1 MKKSKL
7 PVYVVDDDK
16 AVTNSLKSVLEYAGY
31 QVYCF
36 AGAVDFLQSKPE
48 PSGVLILDLK
58 LPDIHGLEVQQ
69 RLVKKGVYLPIIIY
83 SGTADIPDTVSAL
96 KEGAYTVLQKPVAA
110 KQLIDVIDEAAKHAE
125 KVRQDLVAKQ
135 TAAEQVD
142 KLSPRELSIAL
153 LTAEG
158 LSATQIAEKLFISK
172 RTAETHKS
180 NIFKKLDIGST
191 APLIRMLMLS
201 GHLS

>member
-1 MKKSKL
+1 MKKNKL
-7 PVYVVDDDK
+7 PVYVVDDDI
-16 AVTNSLKSVLEYAGY
+16 AVTNSLKSVLEYAGH
-31 QVYCF
+31 QVFCF
-36 AGAVDFLQSKPE
+36 ASASDFLRAEPE

-96 KEGAYTVLQKPVAA
+96 KDGAYTVLQKPVAA
-110 KQLIDVIDEAAKHAE
+110 KQLIDVIDEAAQHAE